1 MAQLIEKERLVS
13 ILRGFDFAKVQ
24 RVMKQTDAK
33 WLCEDGRNDVPSIY
47 DMVTLCKQ
55 LLESLYDSLQKEENC
70 GKELEICYGG
80 FCARYSDGRFC
91 LHYEIERSEEL
102 EFAVPV

>member
-1 MAQLIEKERLVS
+1 MV
-13 ILRGFDFAKVQ
+13 VQ
-24 RVMKQTDAK
+24 
-33 WLCEDGRNDVPSIY
+33 CE
-47 DMVTLCKQ
+47 Q

-80 FCARYSDGRFC
+80 FCVRYSDGRFC
-91 LHYEIERSEEL
+91 LHYEIARSEEL